1 MDKCV
6 LAWMASYNVTTLID
20 VLFWFLNQFSFS
32 FSSIPHKRNVDFN
45 LVTEF
50 TDFKLLN
57 PWAKKFFWN
66 QVNWFVI
73 QINVKYKTN
82 SLYRYV
88 LNGKKLQ
95 IDVGLF
101 YIIIVLMLRLHR
113 LTKNIIE
120 INTPPK
126 SKSYLLIFF
135 KWNFLMKVI

>member
-1 MDKCV
+1 MCYFDFWINFL
-6 LAWMASYNVTTLID
+6 LASHQSHIREMLIS
-20 VLFWFLNQFSFS
+20 N
-32 FSSIPHKRNVDFN
+32 PYFN

-57 PWAKKFFWN
+57 PWAKKLFWN

-73 QINVKYKTN
+73 KINVKYRTN
-82 SLYRYV
+82 NLYRYV

-126 SKSYLLIFF
+126 SKRSSYLLIFF
-135 KWNFLMKVI
+135 KWNFLMIVV